1 MNKYCVK
8 GGKQLT
14 KWIQEYNKNNL
25 ESCNIHGDSHEDYYY
40 LCENHENFRYWNI
53 EDFPPEG
60 YIVLSFKE
68 FKRIVLDGNQ
78 VQEQNFNIWN

>member
-1 MNKYCVK
+1 MF
-8 GGKQLT
+8 
-14 KWIQEYNKNNL
+14 
-25 ESCNIHGDSHEDYYY
+25 D
-40 LCENHENFRYWNI
+40 FRYWNI